1 MPRRPQSAANPPAE
15 VYKRMKT
22 VDIVIV
28 GFGNV
33 GRGVAR
39 VIAQKNQTFKKSG
52 LNLRV
57 VAVSD
62 LWGSMV
68 DERGLRLKD
77 VLEMKCERKKM
88 SGLDVINEVGYNIL
102 VESTPTNID
111 TGGPGLKHMKAALE
125 NKKYIATSNKG
136 PLALQY
142 AKLMSL
148 ARKKGVELRFEA
160 TVGGAMPIINLA
172 RETLAG
178 NEIISIR
185 GVLNG
190 TTNYILTRMEQDG
203 LPYEHVLSEAKEIG
217 IAEADPTYDVGG
229 IDAACKLVILAN
241 SIFDM
246 DVSYKDVLV
255 TGITWVTPE
264 ALLLASKAGYAVRLI
279 AECRKDGTLKV
290 APRLVPRKSPL
301 AVEGTLNA
309 ASLITDLAGE
319 ITITGKGAG
328 SIEAASSILSDIMYI
343 ASRLQ

>member
-1 MPRRPQSAANPPAE
+1 
-15 VYKRMKT
+15 MKT
-22 VDIVIV
+22 INIIIV

-39 VIAQKNQTFKKSG
+39 VISQKNQSFKKG
-52 LNLRV
+52 GFNLKI

-68 DERGLRLKD
+68 DGNGLKLKD
-77 VLEMKCERKKM
+77 VLEMKCERKKLN
-88 SGLDVINEVGYNIL
+88 GLDIINDIDYDIL
-102 VESTPTNID
+102 VESTPTNIE
-111 TGGPGLKHMKAALE
+111 TGGPGLKHIRAALE

-148 ARKKGVELRFEA
+148 AKRKGVELRFEA

-178 NEIISIR
+178 NEILSIR

-241 SIFDM
+241 SIFGM
-246 DVSYKDVLV
+246 NVSFKDVQV

-264 ALLLASKAGYAVRLI
+264 ALLLAEKAGYAVRLI

-290 APRLVPRKSPL
+290 APRLVPKKSPL

-328 SIEAASSILSDIMYI
+328 SIEAASSILSDIIYI
-343 ASRLQ
+343 SSRIQ